1 MSEEVGELFLQ
12 GIKRDDHG
20 FTLIEL
26 LIVIVVLGILAAV
39 VILHWAESPE
49 RVPWPRARR
58 MAPPFR
64 RELRAFKAQNTGTTV
79 TSSLLTGTTDG
90 GPYVQSWPA
99 NTPHYAFAIS
109 DGTATYVIPST
120 VTGTVSTTSPVYAGI
135 YPVGTT
141 STRPERCWSRLVTA
155 LFTLAPPEPGP
166 TRPSRARVATS
177 VAPALGPLSRHRR
190 HRGRGSHTWDPHLA
204 PTSADLGER
213 ESRFH

>member
-1 MSEEVGELFLQ
+1 MIGTYQRLKQRREAGE
-12 GIKRDDHG
+12 IDG

-39 VILHWAESPE
+39 VIFALGGITGKSALASCQADGAT
-49 RVPWPRARR
+49 VSTGVA
-58 MAPPFR
+58 
-64 RELRAFKAQNTGTTV
+64 AFNAQNTGTTV

-141 STRPERCWSRLVTA
+141 KYPAGTLLVSTGDSAVYAGATGTWTYTA
-155 LFTLAPPEPGP
+155 ISGSSGNIGGTGTGAIVPGTAATAPWIPYVGP
-166 TRPSRARVATS
+166 ASCANVS
-177 VAPALGPLSRHRR
+177 
-190 HRGRGSHTWDPHLA
+190 
-204 PTSADLGER
+204 
-213 ESRFH
+213 